1 MVGQPSSKTSYVVLG
16 ADAGPSKLKAIEK
29 NRLKTLDED
38 GFLNLIATRVTDDSM
53 LDDKT
58 RKKLE
63 KEQEAI
69 RQNAKEMEQREKHA
83 AKAAA
88 AASSAGGPT
97 AKTAVGSRLWTDR
110 YAPQTLKEICGNKGQ
125 IEKLQGWL
133 GSWAASLKSDFKKP
147 GKEGMNV
154 FRAVMITGP
163 PGIGKTTSAHLCAK
177 LAGFTPIE
185 LNASDAR
192 SKKLVEVGLE
202 RTTAVLRV
210 LMYGLIE
217 QHEHHE
223 YFSRWLDG
231 RRQGTLFIVLVS
243 TFFPHK

>member
-29 NRLKTLDED
+29 NKLKTLDED

-58 RKKLE
+58 RKKIE

-69 RQNAKEMEQREKHA
+69 RQNAKEMEQREKQA
-83 AKAAA
+83 AKA
-88 AASSAGGPT
+88 AASSAGPG
-97 AKTAVGSRLWTDR
+97 AKTVAGNQLWTDR

-192 SKKLVEVGLE
+192 SKKLVEVGLQ
-202 RTTAVLRV
+202 RTDV
-210 LMYGLIE
+210 M
-217 QHEHHE
+217 
-223 YFSRWLDG
+223 
-231 RRQGTLFIVLVS
+231 
-243 TFFPHK
+243 